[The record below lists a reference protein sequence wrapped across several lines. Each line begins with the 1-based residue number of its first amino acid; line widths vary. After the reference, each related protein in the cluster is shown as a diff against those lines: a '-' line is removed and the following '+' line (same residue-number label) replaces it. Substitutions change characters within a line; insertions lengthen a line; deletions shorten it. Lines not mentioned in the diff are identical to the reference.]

1 MTRSDLSPGL
11 QAAQSCHALRLFGD
25 EHPALERSWFRT
37 SNRLVLVGIEGE
49 PALRCLL
56 AQARDAGVCASAFV
70 EPDLDDA
77 LTSIALQ
84 PGAKASRL
92 CRRLP
97 LLLGRGG

>member
-1 MTRSDLSPGL
+1 
-11 QAAQSCHALRLFGD
+11 LFGD

-37 SNRLVLVGIEGE
+37 SNRLVLVRVEGE

-56 AQARDAGVCASAFV
+56 EEARVLGLSASAFV
-70 EPDLDDA
+70 EPDLDNA
-77 LTSIALQ
+77 LTSIALE

-97 LLLGRGG
+97 LLGRGG